1 MSLHRLLLRQLRR
14 HGVNEQQQASIDGLL
29 RAVSAAYAQSDEER
43 DLLGR
48 SLELT
53 SSELVQRFEE
63 SQQRLRQLEASQQ
76 QLQHSLSLLHATLDS
91 TSEGM
96 LVFDQHGRL
105 TQQNRQL
112 REIFQRTEPL
122 AEGIP
127 GTRLLR
133 TLSAMAREPRSLI
146 GLVRTLTRPDAQ
158 RRSTQISLK
167 DGRQLALFTQAQ
179 VLDGK
184 PVGRVWCLRDVT
196 EQHRQEAKI
205 RHQAEHDALTGLPN
219 RRLFQEQLDHAL
231 DRAETRQL
239 TLAVLFIDLDHF
251 KLINDSVGH
260 QVGDQVLCSVANEL
274 QSMLRTHDLLARV
287 GGDEFL
293 LLLNELAD
301 GRQAMQIA
309 DRIVERLKQPIIIN
323 GRKLWIH
330 ASIGVALYPRDG
342 LAPDELVSRADMA
355 MYQAKTRGRN
365 NAQQFAPFI
374 ERQMRRQLELH
385 EQLQEAMLR
394 GELSMVLQPKVRLR
408 DQYMLSAEGLLRWT
422 TASGETISPVDFI
435 PAAERSGLI
444 KPIGDWVLSQGLDW
458 LCRPDVP
465 AHTSIAI
472 NLSARQLEDD
482 ILVGRIEGWLAE
494 RGLPGHRL
502 ELEVTESMLMQ
513 NRDIAIECLRQLRLL
528 GVRIAV
534 DDFGTGYS
542 SLNYLRW
549 LPIDVLKID
558 RSFVQDVTAAADAR
572 AIVRSVIGLAGNL
585 GLEVVAEGIEDQET
599 ADILLDLGCELGQ
612 GYLFGRPMP
621 AGELAQARSATA
633 RPTQAAAAGG
643 G

>member
-14 HGVNEQQQASIDGLL
+14 HGVDDQQQSSLDPLL
-29 RAVSAAYAQSDEER
+29 QAISAAYAQADEER

-53 SSELVQRFEE
+53 SSELAQRFEE
-63 SQQRLRQLEASQQ
+63 SQQRLRQLEGSQL

-96 LVFDQHGRL
+96 LVFDQEGRL

-112 REIFQRTEPL
+112 REIFRQPESLPS
-122 AEGIP
+122 
-127 GTRLLR
+127 GTSAKGLLR
-133 TLSAMAREPRSLI
+133 ALARLAREPKSLI
-146 GLVRTLTRPDAQ
+146 GLVRSLTRPDAQ
-158 RRSTQISLK
+158 RSSTQISLS

-184 PVGRVWCLRDVT
+184 TVGRVWCLRDVT

-205 RHQAEHDALTGLPN
+205 RHQAEHDSLTGLPN
-219 RRLFQEQLDHAL
+219 RRLFQEQLDNAL
-231 DRAETRQL
+231 ARAEAKQSA
-239 TLAVLFIDLDHF
+239 LAVLFIDLDHF

-293 LLLNELAD
+293 LLLNELTD
-301 GRQAMQIA
+301 GRLAMQIA
-309 DRIVERLKQPIIIN
+309 DRIVDRLKQPMIIN
-323 GRKLWIH
+323 ERKLWIH

-385 EQLQEAMLR
+385 EQLQEAMAR
-394 GELSMVLQPKVRLR
+394 GELSMVLQPKVKLR
-408 DQYMLSAEGLLRWT
+408 DERMISAEGLLRWT
-422 TASGETISPVDFI
+422 TSKGEIISPADFI

-444 KPIGDWVLSQGLDW
+444 KPIGDWVLRQGLDW
-458 LCRPDVP
+458 LCRPEVP
-465 AHTSIAI
+465 ADTSIAI
-472 NLSARQLEDD
+472 NLSARQLEDE
-482 ILVGRIEGWLAE
+482 IMVGRIESWLAA

-558 RSFVQDVTAAADAR
+558 RSFVQDVTGAADAR

-585 GLEVVAEGIEDQET
+585 GLEVVAEGIEDQAT

-612 GYLFGRPMP
+612 GYWFGRPVP
-621 AGELAQARSATA
+621 AEELAEARFGVTA
-633 RPTQAAAAGG
+633 VVHRPETNGA
-643 G
+643 